1 MIHLTLV
8 AGLSY
13 LDNLAKDD
21 MFAIKPRGLLGGD
34 EELASVGVLAGVGH
48 GQPAHAVVLQL
59 EVLVGELLAVDGAAA
74 GAWENICSMAT
85 L

>member
-1 MIHLTLV
+1 MSPNAITLV
-8 AGLSY
+8 PHLEH
-13 LDNLAKDD
+13 LPEHDVLAVE
-21 MFAIKPRGLLGGD
+21 PRGLLGGD
-34 EELASVGVLAGVGH
+34 EELAAVGVLAGVGH